1 MNDEDIIKELKSEVE
16 RLKQVV
22 KELTEAV
29 KVLTASDERAK
40 QFVSRVENLLQDS

>member
-1 MNDEDIIKELKSEVE
+1 MTDLTIQELKDEVE

-29 KVLTASDERAK
+29 KVLTEKETRA
-40 QFVSRVENLLQDS
+40 QAFIVRVEELLK